1 MKKKLSILVSLLMVF
16 ALVFSLSA
24 CAEVENGSK
33 IQRMKMVLTYTNAN
47 GEETERTVQI
57 KLYQNFAPKTV
68 EHFVKLAE
76 AGYYDGTVVS
86 NLQSGWFEFGG
97 YKYENDKLAAYG
109 QDTETVDGEFSLNG
123 WLGNTLKT
131 SNSGALVMKRNYSL
145 DSDTKSAYNT
155 AKGTVIVTL
164 ASGSKFKSTEY
175 CYFGL
180 ICDDDEC
187 YTYTDDSAT
196 TTKSSLDAVKE
207 LADYRENDDGITIYY
222 YETTGE
228 YYSMKKYTD
237 DSGSSVTEYYKG
249 ATQTAENLLEDEALD
264 DFKKDILN
272 DNQNNCFLL
281 TVPYTKITIK
291 SIRKA

>member
-1 MKKKLSILVSLLMVF
+1 MKKKLSVFISLLMVI

-33 IQRMKMVLTYTNAN
+33 IQRMKMVLTYTDAN

-68 EHFVKLAE
+68 AHFVKLAE
-76 AGYYDGTVVS
+76 SGYYDGTVVS
-86 NLQSGWFEFGG
+86 NIQSGWLEFGG
-97 YKYENDKLAAYG
+97 YKSENDKLVAYG
-109 QDTETVDGEFSLNG
+109 NDVETVDGEFSLNG
-123 WLGNTLKT
+123 WLGNSLKT
-131 SNSGALVMKRNYSL
+131 SNVGALVMKRNYSL
-145 DSDTKSAYNT
+145 ESDTKSAYNT

-180 ICDDDEC
+180 ICSDDEC
-187 YTYTDDSAT
+187 YTVTEDSAT
-196 TTKSSLDAVKE
+196 AKKTSLDAVKA
-207 LADYRENDDGITIYY
+207 LADYKENADGITVYY

-237 DSGSSVTEYYKG
+237 DSGTSVTEYYKG
-249 ATQTAENLLEDEALD
+249 ATASSENLLEGDELD
-264 DFKKDILN
+264 DFNDIRN
-272 DNQNNCFLL
+272 DSQKNCFLL
-281 TVPYTKITIK
+281 TVPYTKITVK
-291 SIRKA
+291 SIKKA